1 MPKKK
6 KYVKGGELKGKSH
19 AEGGIPGKI
28 KGSDQP
34 LEFEGGE
41 VVINTS
47 VNEAAQKHGKGLLA
61 LNENPDDYEI
71 VKKDSI
77 LPYEFGG
84 EIPIIDA
91 RTRKGK
97 K

>member
-6 KYVKGGELKGKSH
+6 KYVKGGELEGKSH

-41 VVINTS
+41 YVIKKDS
-47 VNEAAQKHGKGLLA
+47 VNEDTEAALDFI
-61 LNENPDDYEI
+61 NENGT
-71 VKKDSI
+71 

-84 EIPIIDA
+84 EIPTIDA
-91 RTRKGK
+91 RKRKGK